1 MGVVFAAF
9 LVIGLGLPV
18 LPLYVHQGLG
28 FGTFT
33 VGIVTGS
40 QFAAS
45 LFSRVWSGRTCDN
58 QGPKY
63 ALILGHAAASAS
75 GVLYLISLRLAQSP
89 EISVAILLLGR
100 GVLGAA
106 ESFII
111 TGATVWGLGRVGAQ
125 NAGKVIAW
133 MGTAMFAAF
142 GGAPIGIVMYKAA
155 GFTAIASATAVA
167 PLVTL
172 SLV

>member
-1 MGVVFAAF
+1 MKLPPLCCGSAAPARASSSALACRSTAVSPRTERRSTRMQMTILNKAKDASLAAPAASPVCLALTPIMGVVFAAF

-89 EISVAILLLGR
+89 EISV
-100 GVLGAA
+100 
-106 ESFII
+106 
-111 TGATVWGLGRVGAQ
+111 
-125 NAGKVIAW
+125 
-133 MGTAMFAAF
+133 
-142 GGAPIGIVMYKAA
+142 
-155 GFTAIASATAVA
+155 
-167 PLVTL
+167 
-172 SLV
+172 